1 LLDEIF
7 AFEIFQVISII
18 FRKTSRWIFFAALV
32 YAPWAYGATTSA
44 SINIANWVLVVAL
57 VLWGAELLSGGR
69 RPDLPPFL
77 LILTGALVCVGGWM
91 ALNAKSIYD
100 SEFSLFVPLRN
111 FVPFLT
117 GSVDYANSAAWMLRG
132 ALLLGTILFVSD
144 LSQSSRWLLRL
155 WYVIGL
161 VGGSIAFLGLLQKAT
176 GAQMIF
182 WQPPPPPEYGVT
194 TFFATY
200 FYHGNA
206 GAFLN
211 LVWPLSAGL
220 VIRAFTRQSQPGM
233 RALWTI
239 VSIVTIAGVLA
250 NTSRMAQVVA
260 LVLLVVIGL
269 HFGPGLLR
277 RLPGAQKSVAIA
289 GALALVLALIALAQ
303 ATHLEQPLNRWQLV
317 SEQIP
322 ADARWQASRVALDA
336 LPGAGFFGFGP
347 GTFRVVFPGYNIGS
361 GHAVRGSWRFLH
373 EDYLQTV
380 LEWGWLGSSLWALL
394 FFGGIAVGILSYN
407 RYATRDWIPRRR
419 VMQPLAIIALAGVA
433 MHALVDFPFQIESIQ
448 LYVATCLGV
457 CWGSVLWRDHAPR
470 TSGQA
475 DLSPYSATRAVR

>member
-1 LLDEIF
+1 
-7 AFEIFQVISII
+7 VISII
-18 FRKTSRWIFFAALV
+18 FRKTARWIFFAALV

-44 SINIANWVLVVAL
+44 SINVTNWVLLAAL
-57 VLWGAELLSGGR
+57 VLWGAELLTTGR
-69 RPDLPPFL
+69 RPDLPPVL
-77 LILTGALVCVGGWM
+77 LILTAALLCVGGWM
-91 ALNAKSIYD
+91 VLNAKSIYD

-111 FVPFLT
+111 FAPPLT
-117 GSVDYANSAAWMLRG
+117 GSVDYANSAAWMVRG

-161 VGGSIAFLGLLQKAT
+161 VGGSISFLGLLQKAT

-182 WQPPPPPEYGVT
+182 WRPPPPPEFGVT

-220 VIRAFTRQSQPGM
+220 VIRGFTRQSRPGM

-239 VSIVTIAGVLA
+239 VFVITIAGVLA

-289 GALALVLALIALAQ
+289 GALALVFALIALAQ
-303 ATHLEQPLNRWQLV
+303 ATHLEQPLNRWQSV
-317 SEQIP
+317 SEHIP
-322 ADARWQASRVALDA
+322 TDARWQASRVALGA
-336 LPGAGFFGFGP
+336 LPGAGLFGFGP
-347 GTFRVVFPGYNIGS
+347 GTFRVVFPGYNIES
-361 GHAVRGSWRFLH
+361 GLAVRGSWRFLH

-394 FFGGIAVGILSYN
+394 FFGGITVGILSYR
-407 RYATRDWIPRRR
+407 RYAMRSWMPRSC
-419 VMQPLAIIALAGVA
+419 VMQPVAIIALAGVA
-433 MHALVDFPFQIESIQ
+433 IHALVDFPFQIESIQ
-448 LYVATCLGV
+448 LYVATYLGV
-457 CWGSVLWRDHAPR
+457 CWGSRLWYDKPEIRRHR
-470 TSGQA
+470 SE
-475 DLSPYSATRAVR
+475 AVIGTQRC

>member
-1 LLDEIF
+1 LPGNQIF
-7 AFEIFQVISII
+7 AFEISQVISRI
-18 FRKTSRWIFFAALV
+18 FRKVSRWIFFAAFA
-32 YAPWAYGATTSA
+32 YAPWSYGATTSA
-44 SINIANWVLVVAL
+44 SIKITNWLLLVAL
-57 VLWGAELLSGGR
+57 LLWGAELLTGER
-69 RPDLPPFL
+69 RPQLPPFL
-77 LILTGALVCVGGWM
+77 LVVTGVLVCVGSWM

-111 FVPFLT
+111 VAPTLT
-117 GSVDYANSAAWMLRG
+117 GSVDYAVSTAWIVRG
-132 ALLLGTILFVSD
+132 ALLLGTILLVSD

-182 WQPPPPPEYGVT
+182 WRPPPPPEFGVT

-220 VIRAFTRQSQPGM
+220 VIRSFTSKSQPGM

-239 VSIVTIAGVLA
+239 VFIVTIAGVLA
-250 NTSRMAQVVA
+250 NTSRMAHVVT
-260 LVLLVVIGL
+260 LVMLAGIGL
-269 HFGPGLLR
+269 HFGPKLLR
-277 RLPGAQKSVAIA
+277 KLAGAQKSVAIA
-289 GALALVLALIALAQ
+289 GTLAIVLTLIALAQ
-303 ATHLEQPLNRWQLV
+303 ATHLEQPLSRWQSV
-317 SEQIP
+317 GQRIP
-322 ADARWQASRVALDA
+322 SDARWQASRVALGV
-336 LPGAGFFGFGP
+336 LPRAGFLGSGP
-347 GTFRVVFPGYNIGS
+347 GTFRVVFPGYNIES
-361 GHAVRGSWRFLH
+361 GHPVPGAWRFLH

-407 RYATRDWIPRRR
+407 RYATRNWMPRRR
-419 VMQPLAIIALAGVA
+419 VLQPLVIVALAGVA
-433 MHALVDFPFQIESIQ
+433 IHALVDFPFQIESIQ
-448 LYVATCLGV
+448 LYVATYLGV
-457 CWGSVLWRDHAPR
+457 CWGSSLWSDTPGVGRH
-470 TSGQA
+470 TSEA
-475 DLSPYSATRAVR
+475 VVRAEPC